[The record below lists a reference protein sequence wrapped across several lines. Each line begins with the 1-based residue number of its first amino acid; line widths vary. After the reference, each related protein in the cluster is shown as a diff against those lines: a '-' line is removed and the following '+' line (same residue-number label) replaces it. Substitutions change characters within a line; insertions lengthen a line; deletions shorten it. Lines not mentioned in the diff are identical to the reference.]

1 MDFIKST
8 GGGKKMQIKSKS
20 FYHKDDNC
28 LAVCDLTQIDKYF
41 VEQYNIDSKYQDWY
55 YFNRLNIPVRLRQQG
70 IAKKLLQ
77 EMIEWAD
84 LEKINIL
91 LDINPYG
98 DLSYEQLEVLY
109 QKFGFQKLEKCYVRY
124 FKEQEEK

>member
-1 MDFIKST
+1 MLT
-8 GGGKKMQIKSKS
+8 ESKS
-20 FYHKDDNC
+20 FYHKGDNC
-28 LAVCDLTQIDKYF
+28 LAVCDLTQI
-41 VEQYNIDSKYQDWY
+41 YNDLLKEHGIKHKNQTWY
-55 YFNRLNIPVRLRQQG
+55 YFNRLNVPVRLRQQG

-84 LEKINIL
+84 SIKANIL

-124 FKEQEEK
+124 FKEQGEK

>member
-8 GGGKKMQIKSKS
+8 GGGKEMLIESKS
-20 FYHKDDNC
+20 FYYKGDNC
-28 LAVCDLTQIDKYF
+28 LAVCDLTQI
-41 VEQYNIDSKYQDWY
+41 YNDLLKEYGIEHKDQTWY
-55 YFNRLNIPVRLRQQG
+55 YFNRLNVPVRLRQQG

-77 EMIEWAD
+77 EVIEWAD
-84 LEKINIL
+84 SIKVNIL

-109 QKFGFQKLEKCYVRY
+109 QKYGFQKLEKCYVRY
-124 FKEQEEK
+124 FKE